1 MCNLCDWFVPKT
13 LDPCLRRDDEK
24 ETMSIIRASLPLM
37 WESSVLCVTY
47 VTGLYPKTLD
57 YEIHPCIS
65 PFGPAKGCSLKLMD
79 SHEHMSM

>member
-1 MCNLCDWFVPKT
+1 MAGKGLKT

-47 VTGLYPKTLD
+47 VTGLYQRRW
-57 YEIHPCIS
+57 I
-65 PFGPAKGCSLKLMD
+65 PASAGMTRINDVAYKGDTSANVGV
-79 SHEHMSM
+79 